1 MALTKPR
8 GVPLAYI
15 KGAKTQADI
24 NKLAAEWKRMP
35 VEKRVAMKKQMTPKP
50 KKAAARKGAR
60 GAKPRKTMKH
70 RNGGAMMAAALAS
83 GIEPH
88 RAARNLG
95 LAALASIPARRALW
109 DPARRES
116 PNLRLVKAPVRD
128 EFDRGGYEVYYKGP
142 DTTPEELLH
151 RYPYN
156 PYHGIRTTGSLLKP
170 FQSQSLER
178 DAERQAAIDR
188 ENERRRLER
197 EILEQPQRT
206 AAARQ
211 AALRDL
217 GAGILRGFKHG
228 ASSTAERAANNPTA
242 TAGAIASLATLG
254 VAQKAVKA
262 IRRKQRATEQKQ
274 RATESAAIT
283 AQSYYRMRSAQ
294 NKVNNRRSTQRH
306 AQAAKILPFN
316 AVGSAKAL
324 SRRHNAIRSGV
335 SPPKVN
341 VRAEPS
347 ASWTPAQAASMS
359 FGLPQWSPRYGGS
372 GMSSMSS
379 EPYPLGFPASSLAPS
394 SPIGPIRYGRVVPK
408 ASPKKGWFGNTPK
421 RSPKKSAAE
430 MHWSSKPPSPKA
442 GTWSTGTSKK
452 QYAHPE
458 LAKIKSSYTAVLPA
472 LAMQRSPTL
481 DTSWEKSEN
490 QMYNSNKAGYRQ
502 QITRDAHAM
511 PIYPHSSSS
520 LPDHLSFSRVARHKG
535 AADSA
540 AALAMDAGLHLSPL
554 PLSHGHV
561 PDDHH
566 YLYERLISTIQATG
580 VAAGLSLLYFVIKIA
595 RTPTNAEQVAK
606 KAAEKA
612 AEKASEAKVTEKAF
626 SVQDLIDYAMSKWS
640 LTGLS
645 GFIVA
650 VSALLGAIYAYR
662 RIRRS
667 QGSNLKAKSSTSP
680 SASLSVKAKSSPASS
695 FASLSVKELRDLLK
709 GMGIRVT
716 KNGKP
721 LRKAELVKLLKAN
734 S

>member
-1 MALTKPR
+1 MYNCTLAMALTKPR
-8 GVPLAYI
+8 GVPLWYI

-70 RNGGAMMAAALAS
+70 RKGGAMMAAALAS

-109 DPARRES
+109 DPAHRES
-116 PNLRLVKAPVRD
+116 PNLRLVQAPVRD

-142 DTTPEELLH
+142 GTEELLH
-151 RYPYN
+151 RYPYDIVSA
-156 PYHGIRTTGSLLKP
+156 IRTTGSLLKP
-170 FQSQSLER
+170 FQSQALKR
-178 DAERQAAIDR
+178 DAERQ
-188 ENERRRLER
+188 LER
-197 EILEQPQRT
+197 EISEQPQRT

-217 GAGILRGFKHG
+217 GAGILRGVNHG

-242 TAGAIASLATLG
+242 TAGAIASLAALG
-254 VAQKAVKA
+254 VTQKAVKA

-294 NKVNNRRSTQRH
+294 NKANTHRNIERH
-306 AQAAKILPFN
+306 AQAAKTLPFN
-316 AVGSAKAL
+316 AVGSANAL
-324 SRRHNAIRSGV
+324 PRHLNAIRSGV

-341 VRAEPS
+341 VRAEPN

-359 FGLPQWSPRYGGS
+359 FGLPRWSPGFGGS

-379 EPYPLGFPASSLAPS
+379 EPSMSSESYPLGFPAPSLAPS
-394 SPIGPIRYGRVVPK
+394 PVGPIRYGRALPK
-408 ASPKKGWFGNTPK
+408 ASPKKHWGIEPK

-430 MHWSSKPPSPKA
+430 MRWSSKPPSPKA
-442 GTWSTGTSKK
+442 GTWSTGASKK
-452 QYAHPE
+452 QYANPE
-458 LAKIKSSYTAVLPA
+458 LAKIKSSYTAVVPA
-472 LAMQRSPTL
+472 LAIQRSPTL

-490 QMYNSNKAGYRQ
+490 QMYNSNKAAYRQ

-511 PIYPHSSSS
+511 PIYPHSNSSPS
-520 LPDHLSFSRVARHKG
+520 LPEHLSFSRVARHQG

-540 AALAMDAGLHLSPL
+540 AALAMDAGLHLSPVQ
-554 PLSHGHV
+554 LSHGHV
-561 PDDHH
+561 PVPDHN
-566 YLYERLISTIQATG
+566 YLYERLISTIKATG
-580 VAAGLSLLYFVIKIA
+580 VAAGLSLLYYVIKIA
-595 RTPTNAEQVAK
+595 RTPTNAEQAAK
-606 KAAEKA
+606 KAVEK
-612 AEKASEAKVTEKAF
+612 AKVTEKVF

-667 QGSNLKAKSSTSP
+667 QGPNSKAKSSTP
-680 SASLSVKAKSSPASS
+680 SASLAKSSPASS

-709 GMGIRVT
+709 GMGISVT

-721 LRKAELVKLLKAN
+721 LRKAELVKLLEAN